1 MNRKLKN
8 DELKRLNVTEF
19 KGIAKYPIRIILED
33 IRSAGNIGSVFRS
46 SDAFLLD
53 KIYLSGISAKPP
65 HREINKTALGA
76 TETVKWAYFEKTIDA
91 IKECIKDDYKIYAV
105 EQSEN
110 SIFLHE
116 FIPKLN
122 EKMAFIFGN
131 EVEGV
136 KQSSMDASNGV
147 IEIEQGG
154 TKHSINVAVCAGI
167 IGWYVSLKF
176 KK

>member
-8 DELKRLNVTEF
+8 EELKRLNVSEF
-19 KGIAKYPIRIILED
+19 KGAAKLPIRIILED

-46 SDAFLLD
+46 ADAFLLD

-76 TETVKWAYFEKTIDA
+76 TETVKWTYLEKTIDA
-91 IKECIKDDYKIYAV
+91 IKECIKDNYKIYAV

-110 SIFLHE
+110 STFLHE
-116 FIPKLN
+116 FIPKPN

-147 IEIEQGG
+147 IEIEQSG

-167 IGWYVSLKF
+167 IGWYFSVNF